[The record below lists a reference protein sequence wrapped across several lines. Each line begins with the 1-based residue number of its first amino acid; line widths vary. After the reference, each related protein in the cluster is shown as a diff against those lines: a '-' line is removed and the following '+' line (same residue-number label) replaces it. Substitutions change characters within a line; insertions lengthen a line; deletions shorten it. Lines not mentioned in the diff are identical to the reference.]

1 MANTKQKKEASKPDK
16 AETATAVRTVKKS
29 TYKSFR
35 LHKKI
40 KPVQYHLPS
49 SWQLFKRSVGTLQRY
64 WKLFFGITLI
74 YGILSIILVKGFN
87 ISVGLSELKDIF
99 NETAQDAAGKV
110 TVGASLLIVLF
121 ESSST
126 TAVDGGGVY
135 QTIFLLVVSLAFIW
149 ALRQV
154 YALETKKALK
164 IRIRDAYYRGM
175 SPLVPFV
182 LVFLVIMAELIPF
195 AIGSFL
201 YSTVVA
207 NGIAV
212 EAIEKV
218 LWFLLFVSSIVL
230 SVYLLISTL
239 FALYIVA
246 LPDMTPMRA
255 LRSARGIVK
264 YRRWVVVRKLLAFIL
279 LLLGCLAA
287 VMIPLIL
294 FATAWAEWAFFAFG
308 IIALALTHSY
318 MYALY
323 RELLNE

>member
-1 MANTKQKKEASKPDK
+1 MANTKQKKEASKPYK
-16 AETATAVRTVKKS
+16 VEATTAVRTVKKS

-87 ISVGLSELKDIF
+87 ISVGLNELKDIF

-182 LVFLVIMAELIPF
+182 LVFLVIMIELIPF

-230 SVYLLISTL
+230 SAYLLISTL

-308 IIALALTHSY
+308 IVALALTHSY